1 MDMHLVVVRPFA
13 GLARGDVV
21 ADPARIAEILKGEHA
36 ASVVRVVTTAQDA
49 RVTPAAK
56 EG

>member
-1 MDMHLVVVRPFA
+1 MDMHLVVVRPFG

-21 ADPARIAEILKGEHA
+21 IDNARIAELLNSEHA
-36 ASVVRVVTTAQDA
+36 HDVVRVASSV
-49 RVTPAAK
+49 K

>member
-1 MDMHLVVVRPFA
+1 MDMHLVVVRPFG

-36 ASVVRVVTTAQDA
+36 ASVVRVVTSET
-49 RVTPAAK
+49 K